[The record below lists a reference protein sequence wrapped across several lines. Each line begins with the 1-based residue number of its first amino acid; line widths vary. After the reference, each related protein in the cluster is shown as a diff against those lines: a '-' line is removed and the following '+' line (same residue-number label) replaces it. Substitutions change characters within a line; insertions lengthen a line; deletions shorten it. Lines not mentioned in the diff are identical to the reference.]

1 MLTKSNEQQQSSCPV
16 VIYPKDK
23 MLAIAKLLKEAEKD
37 TANQKEFARVEDM
50 FADMGLLL

>member
-1 MLTKSNEQQQSSCPV
+1 MLTKSKEQQQFSCPV

-37 TANQKEFARVEDM
+37 TASQKEFASVEDM